1 MSTKSL
7 GRLTRR
13 SFLAGLPGMPLAL
26 MDRQQALKV
35 PGLSLAVYSKGMVL
49 THAVGRLSVA
59 HADPVT
65 ATSAFQAASIS
76 KTVAGL
82 TVLALARAGSLRLD
96 DDARAMTNRWTPPGP
111 EPPAGSLT
119 LRRLL
124 GMTAGTNVPG
134 FAGYPA
140 GAALPS
146 LKETLAG
153 MPPANNAP
161 VTVMGMPGTVRAYS
175 GGGYQILEAALEDH
189 LETSFTELVA
199 RLVLQPLGMSR
210 SRFAT
215 PKQHGATGP
224 ALAHDRRGEPV
235 AGGFHLYPEHAAAG
249 LWSTPS
255 DLLLMAA
262 AFCRAAAGDPAA
274 ALARQD
280 HAQLATSVDGLGY
293 GLGVALG
300 AAEGSTFI
308 FKRGNNLGYKSG
320 LIAFP
325 AAAEAAVVMTNGDN
339 GEALVDEVLFALR
352 DRQGWPRFERLPE

>member
-1 MSTKSL
+1 MSTNIF

-26 MDRQQALKV
+26 TKRQQALRV

-59 HADPVT
+59 HPDPVT
-65 ATSAFQAASIS
+65 PKSSFQAASIS

-82 TVLALARAGSLRLD
+82 TVLALARAGRLKLD
-96 DDARAMTNRWTPPGP
+96 DDARAMTRRWKPADPA
-111 EPPAGSLT
+111 PPAGSLT

-146 LKETLAG
+146 LQETLDG
-153 MPPANNAP
+153 KPPANNVP
-161 VTVMGMPGTVRAYS
+161 VAVARMPGTLRAYS

-189 LETSFTELVA
+189 LGISFTELVA
-199 RLVLQPLGMSR
+199 RHVLQPLGMNR
-210 SRFAT
+210 SRFA
-215 PKQHGATGP
+215 PPERDRDEGP
-224 ALAHDRRGEPV
+224 ALAHDGRGEPV
-235 AGGFHLYPEHAAAG
+235 PGGFHRYPEHAAAG

-262 AFCRAAAGDPAA
+262 AFCRAAAGDPTS
-274 ALARQD
+274 ALAPED
-280 HAQLATSVDGLGY
+280 YAELATSVDGLGY

-300 AAEGSTFI
+300 EAEGSTFL
-308 FKRGNNLGYKSG
+308 FKRGNNLGYRSG

-325 AAAEAAVVMTNGDN
+325 RAAGAAVVMTNGDN
-339 GEALVDEVLFALR
+339 GEALVDDVLFALR
-352 DRQGWPRFERLPE
+352 DMQGWPMLRQAA